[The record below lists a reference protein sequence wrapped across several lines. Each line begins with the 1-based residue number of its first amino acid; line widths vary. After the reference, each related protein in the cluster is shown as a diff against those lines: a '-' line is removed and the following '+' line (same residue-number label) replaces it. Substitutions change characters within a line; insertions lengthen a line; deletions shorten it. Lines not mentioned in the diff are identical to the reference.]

1 LEHATRRKEF
11 SSRSDRSRNFHE
23 TPEKQAFNSIIRAFR
38 DNGTHFAFIRDDAT
52 FQAEE
57 RQVAVYWKETFEE
70 KNHNES
76 F

>member
-1 LEHATRRKEF
+1 M
-11 SSRSDRSRNFHE
+11 
-23 TPEKQAFNSIIRAFR
+23 FNLIIRFFGT
-38 DNGTHFAFIRDDAT
+38 NGTHFAFIRGDAT

-57 RQVAVYWKETFEE
+57 RQVAVCWKETFEE